1 MGLLCSRPRT
11 VEDKLS
17 DEPVT
22 EGVIVSAESGHK
34 QQTSV
39 TPQSYDLHSDVVQR
53 AVPEAHDSDVELSE
67 LDMVVE
73 QLRNNQNTV
82 TGSAP
87 ELLQQWDHDH
97 RVVLDSIDASIQKAQ
112 RQHHRE
118 GSSSLAAPV
127 SHHIPAAYLHTA
139 SPLSNSKLGSAL
151 QSSPPPAQHLT
162 HQAVPLDQEPLLLQ
176 AKQAYADG
184 RLLQSHKRLQEL
196 SDLRGID
203 YLHSEV
209 LPPDIGPELAG
220 LPDLKLKI
228 DEGLRELKN
237 HEGWSVSRNDDLQVM
252 YRHHPG
258 TSVHS
263 FKFAADFNS
272 PLEHILAM
280 SREFDLTHS
289 WNRYVTESVILS
301 EPSIFESTL
310 YAASWLPFPFPHI
323 DVVVS
328 ARGIDLADE
337 ERCLLIMVNTPEDMS
352 KWSSRLPTS
361 SAKCKR
367 ADILPGSCIR
377 LEPLAPSPS
386 GQGRVRA
393 SVVVHMD
400 PHIKHVPAGLITF
413 VLKIMSPFLF
423 STIQKVLKS
432 EFDSPSKV
440 LPTRMR
446 EKPEL
451 YGLIRPR
458 IEEYIHHLQEG

>member
-97 RVVLDSIDASIQKAQ
+97 RVVLDSIDASIQVIACSLLVFVPGRFHVLTHAVQKAQ

-176 AKQAYADG
+176 AKQAYAG
-184 RLLQSHKRLQEL
+184 
-196 SDLRGID
+196 G
-203 YLHSEV
+203 
-209 LPPDIGPELAG
+209 
-220 LPDLKLKI
+220 
-228 DEGLRELKN
+228 
-237 HEGWSVSRNDDLQVM
+237 
-252 YRHHPG
+252 
-258 TSVHS
+258 
-263 FKFAADFNS
+263 
-272 PLEHILAM
+272 
-280 SREFDLTHS
+280 
-289 WNRYVTESVILS
+289 
-301 EPSIFESTL
+301 ST
-310 YAASWLPFPFPHI
+310 
-323 DVVVS
+323 
-328 ARGIDLADE
+328 
-337 ERCLLIMVNTPEDMS
+337 
-352 KWSSRLPTS
+352 
-361 SAKCKR
+361 
-367 ADILPGSCIR
+367 
-377 LEPLAPSPS
+377 
-386 GQGRVRA
+386 
-393 SVVVHMD
+393 
-400 PHIKHVPAGLITF
+400 
-413 VLKIMSPFLF
+413 
-423 STIQKVLKS
+423 
-432 EFDSPSKV
+432 
-440 LPTRMR
+440 
-446 EKPEL
+446 
-451 YGLIRPR
+451 
-458 IEEYIHHLQEG
+458 